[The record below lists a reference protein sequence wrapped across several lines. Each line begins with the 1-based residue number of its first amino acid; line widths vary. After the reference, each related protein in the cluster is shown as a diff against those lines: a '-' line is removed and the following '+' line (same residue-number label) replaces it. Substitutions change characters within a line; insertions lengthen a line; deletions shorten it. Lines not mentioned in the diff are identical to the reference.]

1 MTVANV
7 FWAVLILGLLLVVS
21 RVIRQKT
28 TVFRRIFLPS
38 SVIAGVLGLLLGPQV
53 LGLAVAMLP
62 EGLFPEEIQ
71 AVWRALPGLLINVV
85 FGALLLGKAIPGLRE
100 IWRTAGP
107 QVVVGQTI
115 AWGQYVV
122 GLGLAVLVLGPV
134 FGLPPVVGALIEIG
148 FEGGHGT
155 AAGMREAFEAV
166 GFDEG
171 FDLAVAMATIGLVGG
186 VLVGTAL
193 INWGARRGFIAA
205 PESVDSLAD
214 VSLYRPPATEA
225 ERRAE
230 AGELAELRRE
240 KDREMRPTDP
250 LSLHLGI
257 VAIAIGI
264 GWLLREALLL
274 LERATWGG
282 PVPGEEPLLIV
293 AHVPLFPLAM
303 IGGVIVQLAID
314 RLGLGDRVSRRLM
327 NRISGASLDLIIVG
341 AIATLSLQAL
351 GENLIPILLL
361 ATLGT
366 VWSLSVVVFLAPR
379 VVPTHWFERATGD
392 FGQSMG
398 VTVTGL
404 LLMRVADPPN
414 RSGALESFGYKQLLF
429 EPVVGGGLFT
439 GSSVALIAAFG
450 AGPILIVTLVLTG
463 FWILFGLW
471 AFGAQSRANR
481 EAERRTRE
489 RARAAAT

>member
-1 MTVANV
+1 MTVASG
-7 FWAVLILGLLLVVS
+7 FWAVLFLALLLVVS
-21 RVIRQKT
+21 RVIRQTT

-53 LGLAVAMLP
+53 LGLAVPALP
-62 EGLFPEEIQ
+62 DGFFPEEIQ

-122 GLGLAVLVLGPV
+122 GLGLAMLVLGPV
-134 FGLPPVVGALIEIG
+134 FGLPAVAGALIEIG

-155 AAGMREAFEAV
+155 AAGMRGAFEAV
-166 GFDEG
+166 GFEEG

-193 INWGARRGFIAA
+193 INWGARRGYIEV
-205 PESVDSLAD
+205 PEGVDSLAD
-214 VSLYRPPATEA
+214 VALYQPPATET

-230 AGELAELRRE
+230 REELTELRRDKE
-240 KDREMRPTDP
+240 REARATDP

-274 LERATWGG
+274 FERATWGR

-303 IGGVIVQLAID
+303 IGGVLVQLAID

-366 VWSLSVVVFLAPR
+366 LRSLTLVGIQPPR
-379 VVPTHWFERATGD
+379 LVPPHWLVRATRD
-392 FGQSMG
+392 
-398 VTVTGL
+398 L
-404 LLMRVADPPN
+404 
-414 RSGALESFGYKQLLF
+414 
-429 EPVVGGGLFT
+429 
-439 GSSVALIAAFG
+439 GSSPCPVARVRHV
-450 AGPILIVTLVLTG
+450 P
-463 FWILFGLW
+463 
-471 AFGAQSRANR
+471 SEN
-481 EAERRTRE
+481 
-489 RARAAAT
+489 